1 VFGASVSRVK
11 TRIIQREPDP
21 EPDVSSVA
29 GLAEAPDERKTW
41 LRRGFFAVAIVG
53 YVVLGAVHPIDLEVG
68 DDTTLYIGL
77 HVVQPLFILFLAWGT
92 WLLVEGLPGRAA
104 QVARIAIVPYAIAYS
119 TLDGVAGIALG
130 YIVRQANQRSA
141 ADGAVVQQ
149 VLDGNGQD
157 YVGIGIWVASGLTWF
172 VMALAAALA
181 VRRVGGLGPSLLMT
195 IGAAIFA
202 VGHPFPPGPI
212 GMTLFGLG
220 IAWLELRREPAK
232 APEARPV
239 LTS

>member
-1 VFGASVSRVK
+1 M
-11 TRIIQREPDP
+11 
-21 EPDVSSVA
+21 
-29 GLAEAPDERKTW
+29 
-41 LRRGFFAVAIVG
+41 
-53 YVVLGAVHPIDLEVG
+53 
-68 DDTTLYIGL
+68 
-77 HVVQPLFILFLAWGT
+77 
-92 WLLVEGLPGRAA
+92 
-104 QVARIAIVPYAIAYS
+104 
-119 TLDGVAGIALG
+119 LDGVAGIALG
-130 YIVRQANQRSA
+130 YIVRQANQLSA
-141 ADGAVVQQ
+141 ADGAVVQR

-181 VRRVGGLGPSLLMT
+181 VKQVGGLGPSLLMT

-212 GMTLFGLG
+212 GIDRSSASASPGSSSG
-220 IAWLELRREPAK
+220 VQPAR